1 MSGLSTEGVLTLM
14 QEVAD
19 EVITPRFRQL
29 LDHDVHE
36 KSPGSLV
43 TIADHEAEVALT
55 SALLA
60 AYPGAVVLGEEA
72 YAEGPS
78 LFDRYAVAD
87 HAFTV
92 DPVDGTRN
100 FVEGSTDHA
109 VMIAEVVHGETT
121 RAWIWQPALQ
131 TAWVAELRSGTYR
144 QGERMHVTPV
154 PAGTDPTG
162 ATSMWSLRKDG
173 LPGLPAM
180 TSTWM
185 CCGVDYPRLIE
196 GRTDFILYKRSYPWD
211 HAPGTLL
218 VTEAGGAVS
227 SGDGTEY
234 SPRSMPPGIIVARD
248 AETLHAVRPKAEEAF
263 RQDRPRRRV
272 GRSRR
277 SG

>member
-1 MSGLSTEGVLTLM
+1 MSGLSTQGILTLM
-14 QEVAD
+14 QEVAE

-43 TIADHEAEVALT
+43 TVADHEAEVALT
-55 SALLA
+55 AELLG

-72 YAEGPS
+72 YAEDSS
-78 LFDRYAVAD
+78 LFQRYARAE

-109 VMIAEVVHGETT
+109 VMIAEVLRGETT

-131 TAWVAELRSGTYR
+131 TSWVAERGSGTYR
-144 QGERMHVTPV
+144 QGERVTVAPV
-154 PAGTDPTG
+154 PDGTEPVG
-162 ATSMWSLRKDG
+162 ATSIWSLRKRG
-173 LPGLPAM
+173 LPGLPPLK
-180 TSTWM
+180 STWM

-196 GRTDFILYKRSYPWD
+196 GHTDFILYKRSYPWD
-211 HAPGTLL
+211 HAPGALL
-218 VTEAGGAVS
+218 VAEAGGAIR
-227 SGDGTEY
+227 SGDGTRY
-234 SPRSMPPGIIVARD
+234 SSRTMPPGIVVARD
-248 AETLHAVRPKAEEAF
+248 AATLRAIHPKAQPALTQE
-263 RQDRPRRRV
+263 
-272 GRSRR
+272 GSGRR